1 MPLSWNEIRN
11 RAFSFAREWKE
22 ETREHAEAKSF
33 WDDFFH
39 VFGISRRRV
48 ATFEEHV
55 KKGDGRDGFIDLL
68 WKGTLLIE
76 HKSRGRNLERAHK
89 QAKEY
94 FSGLKDYE
102 LPRYILVSD
111 FERFR
116 LYDLDQG
123 GEIIAEFHLSE
134 LPDNIKLFAFM
145 AGYTATEVRPEDP
158 VNIKAAEKMGRLH
171 DALKNIGYT
180 GRDLEV
186 YLVRLL
192 FCLFAEDTGI
202 FERNLFRDFIQL
214 HTNEDGSDLAA
225 QLNHLFQ
232 VLNTPPD
239 KRLANLAEQL
249 AAFEYVNGKLFADF
263 LPVASFDAAMRNML
277 LDACDLDWSAISPAI
292 FGSLFQSVMDAKER
306 RSLGAHYTSETN
318 ILKLIKP
325 LFLDDLKK
333 EFSRIKKSKSRLV
346 AFHKKLAGLTFLDPA
361 CGCGNFLVITY
372 RELRL
377 LELEVLKC
385 LYPGGQG
392 VLDVGM
398 LIRVNVDQFYGIEV
412 EEFPAQIA
420 QVALWLVDHQMNL
433 LVSETFGMYFARLPL
448 TTSATIIHGNALEIP
463 WTSIVPGERLSYIL
477 GNPPFIGSKYQ
488 SAAQRAEIA
497 EVSGG
502 VKGSGILDYVT
513 GWYFLASRYIEGT
526 AIEVAFV
533 STNSITQGEQVGV
546 LWKELFARGV
556 TINFAHRTFQWNSEA
571 RGKAA
576 VHCVIIGFARH
587 GRKQKKL
594 YVYEDIRSKPHEQ
607 NVANINAYLVDGPNV
622 ILENRRKPLC
632 SVPKIGI
639 GNQPIDGG
647 YYLFTPEEK
656 EEFLRLEPKAAPYF
670 KQWVGAREFIN
681 GIERWCLW
689 LGDCPPTTLKSM
701 PYCLERVKKVREYR
715 LQSKRN
721 STRKLA
727 ETPTRFQV
735 ENVPEGNYIVI
746 PATSSKRRRLIPI
759 GFLGPEYMA
768 SNKINISG
776 KATLYHFGILAS
788 TMHMAWMRYTA
799 GRLKSDYNYS
809 VFIVYNN
816 FPWPETVTDK
826 KKKRVELASQAVLD
840 ARSQFPGSTLADLYD
855 PLTMPVELTR
865 AHEQLDRTVDT
876 CYRPQPFP
884 NELGRIQFLFS
895 LYTKYKQSP
904 ASKNKH
910 GLRKG
915 EK

>member
-11 RAFSFAREWKE
+11 RAFSFAREWQE

-123 GEIIAEFHLSE
+123 GKIIAEFHLAE

-145 AGYTATEVRPEDP
+145 AGYTATEIRPEDP

-171 DALKNIGYT
+171 DALKDIGYT
-180 GRDLEV
+180 GRELEV

-263 LPVASFDAAMRNML
+263 LPVASFDAAMRSML

-306 RSLGAHYTSETN
+306 RNLGAHYTSETN

-333 EFSRIKKSKSRLV
+333 EFTRIKKSKSRLV
-346 AFHKKLAGLTFLDPA
+346 SFHKKLASLTFLDPA

-398 LIRVNVDQFYGIEV
+398 LIRVNVDQFYGIEL

-463 WTSIVPGERLSYIL
+463 WQSIVSKERLSYIL

-497 EVSGG
+497 AVSGG
-502 VKGSGILDYVT
+502 IKGSGILDYVT

-526 AIEVAFV
+526 SIEVAFV

-546 LWKELFARGV
+546 LWKEMFARGV

-594 YVYEDIRSKPHEQ
+594 FVYEDIRSEPHEQ
-607 NVANINAYLVDGPNV
+607 NAANINAYLVDGPNV
-622 ILENRRKPLC
+622 ILENRRTPLC
-632 SVPKIGI
+632 DVPKIGI
-639 GNQPIDGG
+639 GNKPIDGG
-647 YYLFTPEEK
+647 HYLFTPEEK
-656 EEFLRLEPKAAPYF
+656 KKFLEIEPKAAPYF
-670 KQWVGAREFIN
+670 RRWIGAREFLN

-689 LGDCPPTTLKSM
+689 LGDCPPSVLKRM
-701 PYCLERVKKVREYR
+701 PACMKRVKQVQVYR
-715 LQSKRN
+715 LNSTSKP
-721 STRKLA
+721 TRKLA
-727 ETPTRFQV
+727 ATPTRFHV
-735 ENVPEGNYIVI
+735 ENMPQGNYLII
-746 PATSSKRRRLIPI
+746 PGVSSERRKYIPI
-759 GFLGPEYMA
+759 GFKSPDVLA
-768 SNKINISG
+768 SNLLNISG
-776 KATLYHFGILAS
+776 EATLYHFGILSS

-799 GRLKSDYNYS
+799 GRLKSDYRYS
-809 VFIVYNN
+809 IGLVYNN

-826 KKKRVELASQAVLD
+826 KKKQVELAAQAVLD
-840 ARSQFPGSTLADLYD
+840 ARKQFPDSTLADLYD
-855 PLTMPVELTR
+855 PLTMPVQLTR
-865 AHEQLDRTVDT
+865 AHEQLDKTVDT
-876 CYRPQPFP
+876 SYRPQPFP
-884 NELGRIQFLFS
+884 NELGRVQFLFS
-895 LYTKYKQSP
+895 LYTKYQ
-904 ASKNKH
+904 
-910 GLRKG
+910 
-915 EK
+915 